1 MRGAAASAFGPSRTR
16 VGATPVAS
24 SMSHRNARLL
34 AAAVLVVAPVACRP
48 SPDADPHMV
57 SEWERAL
64 YGVVRAE
71 RLSPPVASRVFAYAS
86 AGLYSGLTA
95 TKANSESLVGTLNGL
110 DSLPRADAG
119 KTYDPTLTAVAAEHT
134 VLDSLFA
141 EGLPTTRSALS
152 RLADSL
158 ARARKDR
165 GIDGDVAAQSEDLGR
180 RIGLALV
187 SWSHGDGFDSTRG
200 KPYVAP
206 VGAGLWVNDDPATL
220 YATQNLSGASQA
232 VTPSNPA
239 NALKAGTVDD
249 RSLIL
254 DRPKRAGRKT
264 LPAANMAG
272 VTEPYWGYNR
282 PFALHAWNDCDAPKP
297 PAFSLQ
303 AGTPLYEEAR
313 AVYETGKSLTPAQRE
328 TALYWADNGGETG
341 TPAGHWLSIAS
352 QMVTERRLSAEQAA
366 WVMVATS
373 VALNDA
379 FISAWG
385 YKFRLNLIRPRT
397 FIRETMDSTWEP
409 AIPTPPFPEYLSGHS
424 TISAA
429 AAGVMTD
436 VLGAQP
442 FEDSTSIPLG
452 HAVRK
457 FNSFR
462 DAAVE
467 AGMSRIYGG
476 IHFPSGNLEGRKL
489 GDCIASK
496 VQARLKLKPLS

>member
-1 MRGAAASAFGPSRTR
+1 LLLSTMKHLAAKRVAVVLLVVTPLACGPS
-16 VGATPVAS
+16 PE
-24 SMSHRNARLL
+24 
-34 AAAVLVVAPVACRP
+34 
-48 SPDADPHMV
+48 ADPHMV

-86 AGLYSGLTA
+86 VGLYSGLTA
-95 TKANSESLVGTLNGL
+95 ARPGAPSLTKTLNGL
-110 DSLPRADAG
+110 DSLPHGDAG
-119 KTYDPTLTAVAAEHT
+119 KSYDATLTAVAAEHT

-141 EGLPTTRSALS
+141 EGLPTTRAALS

-158 ARARKDR
+158 EQARKGR
-165 GIDGDVAAQSEDLGR
+165 GVGADVATQSTELGR
-180 RIGLALV
+180 RIGLAIV
-187 SWSHGDGFDSTRG
+187 SWAHGDGFDSTRG
-200 KPYVAP
+200 KAYVAP
-206 VGAGLWVNDDPATL
+206 VGAGLWVNDDPATV

-232 VTPSNPA
+232 ITPSNPA
-239 NALKAGTVDD
+239 NAFKAGTVDD

-272 VTEPYWGYNR
+272 VTEPYWGYIR
-282 PFALHAWNDCDAPKP
+282 PFALHAWDDCPAPLP
-297 PAFSLQ
+297 PAFSLTP
-303 AGTPLYEEAR
+303 GTPLYEEAR
-313 AVYETGKSLTPAQRE
+313 VVWQTGKSLTPAQRE

-352 QMVTERRLSAEQAA
+352 QMVTERHLTAEQAA
-366 WVMVATS
+366 WVMVGTS

-429 AAGVMTD
+429 AAGAMTA
-436 VLGAQP
+436 VLGAAP

-457 FNSFR
+457 FDSFR
-462 DAAVE
+462 DAAIE

-496 VQARLKLKPLS
+496 VAARLSLKPL

>member
-1 MRGAAASAFGPSRTR
+1 MIYRTAR
-16 VGATPVAS
+16 
-24 SMSHRNARLL
+24 RLL
-34 AAAVLVVAPVACRP
+34 FLVVLIAPAACHP
-48 SPDADPHMV
+48 SPDADPRMV

-86 AGLYSGLTA
+86 VGLYSGLTA
-95 TKANSESLVGTLNGL
+95 TDPKAAPLVGVVNGL
-110 DSLPRADAG
+110 DSLPHPDAG
-119 KTYDPTLTAVAAEHT
+119 TSYDPTLTAVAAEHT

-158 ARARKDR
+158 EHARRDLGVA
-165 GIDGDVAAQSEDLGR
+165 GDVAARSTDFGR
-180 RIGLALV
+180 RIGLAIV

-200 KPYVAP
+200 KAYVAP

-220 YATQNLSGASQA
+220 YATQSLSGASQA

-239 NALKAGTVDD
+239 NALRAGTVDD

-254 DRPKRAGRKT
+254 DRPKRSGRKT
-264 LPAANMAG
+264 LPPTNMAG

-282 PFALHAWNDCDAPKP
+282 PFVLHAWNDCPAPLP
-297 PAFSLQ
+297 PTFSLKP
-303 AGTPLYEEAR
+303 GTPLYEDAR
-313 AVYETGKSLTPAQRE
+313 VVWETGKQLTPAQRE

-352 QMVTERRLSAEQAA
+352 QMVTERHLSAAQAA

-373 VALNDA
+373 VSLNDA
-379 FISAWG
+379 FIAAWG

-409 AIPTPPFPEYLSGHS
+409 AIPTPPFPEYLAGHS

-429 AAGVMTD
+429 AADAMTAI
-436 VLGAQP
+436 LGTAP

-462 DAAVE
+462 DAAIE

-489 GDCIASK
+489 GDCVASK
-496 VQARLKLKPLS
+496 VQARLNLKPLQ

>member
-1 MRGAAASAFGPSRTR
+1 ML
-16 VGATPVAS
+16 TPF
-24 SMSHRNARLL
+24 NARRLATYALL
-34 AAAVLVVAPVACRP
+34 IAPAACGPAPQ
-48 SPDADPHMV
+48 ADPRMV

-71 RLSPPVASRVFAYAS
+71 RLSPPVASRVFTYA
-86 AGLYSGLTA
+86 AAALYSGLTA
-95 TKANSESLVGTLNGL
+95 TDAKSPSLVHTLNGL
-110 DSLPRADAG
+110 DSLPRADVGAA
-119 KTYDPTLTAVAAEHT
+119 YDATLTAVAAEHT

-141 EGLPTTRSALS
+141 EGLPTTRAALS

-158 ARARKDR
+158 NRAREDK
-165 GIDGDVAAQSEDLGR
+165 GIGRDVAARSDDLGK
-180 RIGLALV
+180 RIGLAIV
-187 SWSHGDGFDSTRG
+187 SWSHGDGFDSTRT
-200 KPYVAP
+200 KTYVAP
-206 VGAGLWVNDDPATL
+206 VGAGLWVNDDPATVF
-220 YATQNLSGASQA
+220 ATQSLSGASQA

-282 PFALHAWNDCDAPKP
+282 PFALRAWNDCAAPLP
-297 PAFSLQ
+297 PEFSLK

-313 AVYETGKSLTPAQRE
+313 VVWETGKQLSPAQRE

-352 QMVTERRLSAEQAA
+352 QMVTERHLDAEQAA

-429 AAGVMTD
+429 AAGAMTAL
-436 VLGAQP
+436 LGTTP
-442 FEDSTSIPLG
+442 FEDSTSVPLG

-462 DAAVE
+462 DAAIE

-476 IHFPSGNLEGRKL
+476 IHFPSGNVEGRKL
-489 GDCIASK
+489 GDCIATK
-496 VQARLKLKPLS
+496 VQERLSLKPIP

>member
-1 MRGAAASAFGPSRTR
+1 MHKH
-16 VGATPVAS
+16 ATFTATVF
-24 SMSHRNARLL
+24 L
-34 AAAVLVVAPVACRP
+34 AAAAACHTAPE
-48 SPDADPHMV
+48 ADPRMV

-86 AGLYSGLTA
+86 AGLYSGLAA
-95 TKANSESLVGTLNGL
+95 TDPNAPPLTGTLNGL
-110 DSLPRADAG
+110 DSLPHAEAG
-119 KTYDPTLTAVAAEHT
+119 KTYDPTLIAVAAEHA

-158 ARARKDR
+158 ARARKER
-165 GIDGDVAAQSEDLGR
+165 GVGAGVAAESDTLGR
-180 RIGLALV
+180 RIGLAIV
-187 SWSHGDGFDSTRG
+187 AWSHGDGFDSTRG
-200 KPYVAP
+200 RKYVAP
-206 VGAGLWVNDDPATL
+206 VGPGLWVNDDPATV
-220 YATQNLSGASQA
+220 YATQNLSGASQQI
-232 VTPSNPA
+232 VPSNPT
-239 NALKAGTVDD
+239 NALKPGTVDD

-254 DRPKRAGRKT
+254 DRAKRTGGK

-282 PFALHAWNDCDAPKP
+282 PFALHAWNDCPAPMP
-297 PAFSLQ
+297 PMFSLKP
-303 AGTPLYEEAR
+303 GTPLYEEAR
-313 AVYETGKSLTPAQRE
+313 VVYETGKSLTPQQRE

-341 TPAGHWLSIAS
+341 TPAGHWLSIAA
-352 QMVTERRLSAEQAA
+352 QMVNERHLTAEQAA
-366 WVMVATS
+366 WVMLATS
-373 VALNDA
+373 VSLNDA
-379 FISAWG
+379 FIAAWG

-429 AAGVMTD
+429 AAGAMTD
-436 VLGAQP
+436 ILGATP

-452 HAVRK
+452 HSARK
-457 FNSFR
+457 FASFH

-489 GDCIASK
+489 GECIASK
-496 VQARLKLKPLS
+496 VQARMSLKPIS

>member
-1 MRGAAASAFGPSRTR
+1 MSHPAAS
-16 VGATPVAS
+16 
-24 SMSHRNARLL
+24 RLAIL
-34 AAAVLVVAPVACRP
+34 ALLIAPVACGP
-48 SPDADPHMV
+48 SPEPDPRMI

-71 RLSPPVASRVFAYAS
+71 RLSPPVASRAFTYA
-86 AGLYSGLTA
+86 AAALYSGLTA
-95 TKANSESLVGTLNGL
+95 ADPKAASLVHILNGL
-110 DSLPRADAG
+110 DSLPHADGG
-119 KTYDPTLTAVAAEHT
+119 KKYDASLTAVAAEHT
-134 VLDSLFA
+134 VLDSLFV
-141 EGLPTTRSALS
+141 EGLPTTRATLS
-152 RLADSL
+152 HLADSL
-158 ARARKDR
+158 DRARRDQ
-165 GIDGDVAAQSEDLGR
+165 GVSGDVAMRSADLGR
-180 RIGLALV
+180 RIGLAIV
-187 SWSHGDGFDSTRG
+187 SWSHGDGFDSTRT
-200 KPYVAP
+200 KAYVAP
-206 VGAGLWVNDDPATL
+206 LGPGLWVNDDPATVF
-220 YATQNLSGASQA
+220 ATQSLSGASQA

-239 NALKAGTVDD
+239 NAFKAGTVDD

-282 PFALHAWNDCDAPKP
+282 PFALHAWDDCPAPLP
-297 PAFSLQ
+297 PAFSLKP
-303 AGTPLYEEAR
+303 GTPLYEEAR
-313 AVYETGKSLTPAQRE
+313 VVWETGKRLTPAQRE

-352 QMVTERRLSAEQAA
+352 QMVTERHLDAEQAA
-366 WVMVATS
+366 WLMVATS

-379 FISAWG
+379 FIAAWG

-429 AAGVMTD
+429 AAGAMTAI
-436 VLGAQP
+436 LGATP
-442 FEDSTSIPLG
+442 FEDSTSVLLG

-457 FNSFR
+457 FDSFR
-462 DAAVE
+462 DAAIE

-476 IHFPSGNLEGRKL
+476 IHFPSGNVEGRKL
-489 GDCIASK
+489 GDCVASK
-496 VQARLKLKPLS
+496 IQQRLSLKPVS

>member
-1 MRGAAASAFGPSRTR
+1 
-16 VGATPVAS
+16 
-24 SMSHRNARLL
+24 
-34 AAAVLVVAPVACRP
+34 
-48 SPDADPHMV
+48 MV
-57 SEWERAL
+57 SEWERTL

-71 RLSPPVASRVFAYAS
+71 RLSPPVASRVFAYAATALYTGLAAANPNARS
-86 AGLYSGLTA
+86 LAGA
-95 TKANSESLVGTLNGL
+95 LNGL
-110 DSLPRADAG
+110 DSLPHGDAG
-119 KTYDPTLTAVAAEHT
+119 KSYDATITSVVAERT

-158 ARARKDR
+158 LHAAPARGELSTRST
-165 GIDGDVAAQSEDLGR
+165 GLGR
-180 RIGLALV
+180 RIGLAV
-187 SWSHGDGFDSTRG
+187 VAWTHGDGFDSTRG
-200 KPYVAP
+200 KPYVTP

-220 YATQNLSGASQA
+220 FATQNLSGASQA
-232 VTPSNPA
+232 ITPGNPA

-254 DRPKRAGRKT
+254 DRPKRPGGKT
-264 LPAANMAG
+264 LPATNMAG

-282 PFALHAWNDCDAPKP
+282 PFALHGWNDCPAPLP
-297 PAFSLQ
+297 PAFSLKP
-303 AGTPLYEEAR
+303 GTPLYEEAR
-313 AVYETGKSLTPAQRE
+313 VVYETNKSLTPAERE

-341 TPAGHWLSIAS
+341 TPAGHWLSIAA
-352 QMVTERRLSAEQAA
+352 QMVSERHLTAEQGA
-366 WVMVATS
+366 WLMVATS

-379 FISAWG
+379 FIAAWG

-424 TISAA
+424 AISAA
-429 AAGVMTD
+429 AAGAMTA
-436 VLGAQP
+436 VLGPVP
-442 FEDSTSIPLG
+442 FQDSTSIPLG
-452 HAVRK
+452 HPMRK

-476 IHFPSGNLEGRKL
+476 IHFPSGNVEGRKL

-496 VQARLKLKPLS
+496 IGTRLGLKPI

>member
-1 MRGAAASAFGPSRTR
+1 MIPRSSRQFAALF
-16 VGATPVAS
+16 
-24 SMSHRNARLL
+24 
-34 AAAVLVVAPVACRP
+34 LVIGLGGCGP
-48 SPDADPHMV
+48 SPDADPRMV

-86 AGLYSGLTA
+86 AGLYSGLTVA
-95 TKANSESLVGTLNGL
+95 DPKAVPLTGRLNGL
-110 DSLPRADAG
+110 DSLPRAVAG
-119 KTYDPTLTAVAAEHT
+119 KTYDATLTAVAAEHT

-141 EGLPTTRSALS
+141 EGLPTTRAALS

-158 ARARKDR
+158 DRARKDR
-165 GIDGDVAAQSEDLGR
+165 GVSGDVVTQSADLGR
-180 RIGLALV
+180 RIGLAIV
-187 SWSHGDGFDSTRG
+187 SWSHGDGFDTTRG
-200 KPYVAP
+200 KAYVAP
-206 VGAGLWVNDDPATL
+206 VGPGLWVNDDPATV
-220 YATQNLSGASQA
+220 YATQSLSGASQA

-282 PFALHAWNDCDAPKP
+282 PFALHAWNDCAAPLP
-297 PAFSLQ
+297 PEFSWK

-313 AVYETGKSLTPAQRE
+313 VVWQTGKQLTPAQRE

-352 QMVTERRLSAEQAA
+352 QMVTERRLNAEQAA

-429 AAGVMTD
+429 AAGAMTA
-436 VLGAQP
+436 VLGAAP

-462 DAAVE
+462 DAAIE

-496 VQARLKLKPLS
+496 VGVRMSLKLVQ

>member
-1 MRGAAASAFGPSRTR
+1 M
-16 VGATPVAS
+16 
-24 SMSHRNARLL
+24 
-34 AAAVLVVAPVACRP
+34 
-48 SPDADPHMV
+48 
-57 SEWERAL
+57 
-64 YGVVRAE
+64 
-71 RLSPPVASRVFAYAS
+71 
-86 AGLYSGLTA
+86 
-95 TKANSESLVGTLNGL
+95 
-110 DSLPRADAG
+110 
-119 KTYDPTLTAVAAEHT
+119 TYDPTLIAVAAEHT
-134 VLDSLFA
+134 VLDSLFT
-141 EGLPTTRSALS
+141 EGLPTTRATLS

-158 ARARKDR
+158 ARARKAL
-165 GIDGDVAAQSEDLGR
+165 GVGSDVAKQSTDLGQ
-180 RIGLALV
+180 RIGLAIV

-200 KPYVAP
+200 KTYVAP
-206 VGAGLWVNDDPATL
+206 VGPGLWVNDDPATVF
-220 YATQNLSGASQA
+220 ATQSLSGASQA

-254 DRPKRAGRKT
+254 DRPKRPGRKT

-282 PFALHAWNDCDAPKP
+282 PFALHSWNDCPAPMP
-297 PAFSLQ
+297 PAFSLKP
-303 AGTPLYEEAR
+303 GTPLYDEAR
-313 AVYETGKSLTPAQRE
+313 SVYETSKALTPSQRE

-352 QMVTERRLSAEQAA
+352 QMVTERHLSAEQAA

-429 AAGVMTD
+429 AAGAMTD
-436 VLGAQP
+436 VLGPQP

-457 FNSFR
+457 FGSFR
-462 DAAVE
+462 EAAIE

-476 IHFPSGNLEGRKL
+476 IHFPSGNVEGRKL

-496 VQARLKLKPLS
+496 VQTRMKLKPVS

>member
-1 MRGAAASAFGPSRTR
+1 MIRHSSRRFAA
-16 VGATPVAS
+16 
-24 SMSHRNARLL
+24 LL
-34 AAAVLVVAPVACRP
+34 FIAGIAACRP
-48 SPDADPHMV
+48 SADADPRMV

-64 YGVVRAE
+64 YGVVRTE
-71 RLSPPVASRVFAYAS
+71 RLSAPVASRVFAYAS
-86 AGLYSGLTA
+86 AGLYAGLTA
-95 TKANSESLVGTLNGL
+95 TDPQAVRLAGILNGL
-110 DSLPRADAG
+110 DSLPRADAS
-119 KTYDPTLTAVAAEHT
+119 KTYDATLTAVAAEHT

-141 EGLPTTRSALS
+141 EGLPTTRAALS

-158 ARARKDR
+158 DRARRDR
-165 GIDGDVAAQSEDLGR
+165 GVAGDVATRSADLGLR
-180 RIGLALV
+180 LGLAIV
-187 SWSHGDGFDSTRG
+187 SWSHGDGFDSTRA
-200 KPYVAP
+200 KAYVAP
-206 VGAGLWVNDDPATL
+206 VGPGLWINDDPATL
-220 YATQNLSGASQA
+220 FATQSLSGASQA
-232 VTPSNPA
+232 VTPTNPA
-239 NALKAGTVDD
+239 DALKAGTVDD

-282 PFALHAWNDCDAPKP
+282 PFALHAWNDCAAPEP
-297 PAFSLQ
+297 PAFSLKP
-303 AGTPLYEEAR
+303 GTPLYEEAR
-313 AVYETGKSLTPAQRE
+313 VVWQTGKQLTPAQRE
-328 TALYWADNGGETG
+328 TALYWADNSGETA

-352 QMVTERRLSAEQAA
+352 QMVTERRLSAEQGA

-379 FISAWG
+379 FIAAWG

-429 AAGVMTD
+429 AAGAMTA
-436 VLGAQP
+436 VLGATP

-452 HAVRK
+452 HGVRK

-462 DAAVE
+462 DAAIE

-496 VQARLKLKPLS
+496 VDARMSLKPIR